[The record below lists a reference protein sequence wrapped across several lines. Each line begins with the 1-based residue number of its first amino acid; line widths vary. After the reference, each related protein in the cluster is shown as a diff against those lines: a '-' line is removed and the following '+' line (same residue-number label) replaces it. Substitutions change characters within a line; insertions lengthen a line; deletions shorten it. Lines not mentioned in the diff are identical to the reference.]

1 MKNFQLS
8 SNKSNLVYILAY
20 KMSTKLT
27 EKDYPTAI
35 VHGRKKMPEINYYS
49 FAK

>member
-1 MKNFQLS
+1 M
-8 SNKSNLVYILAY
+8 YILAY

-35 VHGRKKMPEINYYS
+35 VHGRRKNARNKLLQLCKVGYVTL
-49 FAK
+49 KG